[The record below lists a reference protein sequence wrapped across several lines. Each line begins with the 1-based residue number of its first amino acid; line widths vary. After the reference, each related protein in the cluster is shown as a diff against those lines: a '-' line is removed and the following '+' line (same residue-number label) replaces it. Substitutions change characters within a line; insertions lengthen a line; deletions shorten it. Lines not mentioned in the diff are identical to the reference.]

1 MKPLRFLLALLLLAP
16 AFASAQAVVGRPA
29 PAFSLPDLDG
39 KTVTLAQYKG
49 KVVVLE
55 WTNVDCPFVKKHYGS
70 GNIPGLQR
78 EAADKGVV
86 WLSVCSSAPGKE
98 GNRPAAEIK
107 KIRDGWGAAAA
118 DYLVDA
124 DGKTGRAYGARTT
137 PHIFVIDKDGTL
149 RYEGAI
155 DSIPSAD
162 PSDIAKATPYAKQA
176 MDAVAAGKPVQPAAT
191 PPYGCSVKY

>member
-1 MKPLRFLLALLLLAP
+1 MKPLSFLFAFLLAVP
-16 AFASAQAVVGRPA
+16 ALSRADAVVGQAA

-70 GNIPGLQR
+70 GNIPRLQR
-78 EAADKGVV
+78 EAADKGIV

-98 GNRPAAEIK
+98 GAESAAEIK
-107 KIRDGWGAAAA
+107 KTRADWGAASA

-124 DGKTGRAYGARTT
+124 AGTAGRAYGAKTT
-137 PHIFVIDKDGTL
+137 PHLFVVDKDGTL
-149 RYEGAI
+149 RYAGAI
-155 DSIPSAD
+155 DSIPTAD
-162 PSDIAKATPYAKQA
+162 TADIAKAVPYAENA
-176 MDAVAAGKPVQPAAT
+176 MLAVAAGKAVQTQAT